1 MFVVLYFE
9 WSLQSSI
16 HNKGKAVETENVGG
30 NNGKSFKKKLK
41 TLLVMLLE

>member
-1 MFVVLYFE
+1 MFAVLYFE

-16 HNKGKAVETENVGG
+16 HNKGKAIEIENVGV
-30 NNGKSFKKKLK
+30 NNGESFKKKLK